1 MMAERTYFALP
12 LTLAMVALLLS
23 GCAALPAEEDPV
35 RLRMTDIEAR
45 VIRME
50 RMLEN
55 QSIAALAEQV
65 DVLARQA
72 QELRGDIE
80 SLQFEFEQSQERQRQ
95 QYRDLDDRL
104 EAIERRPAQS
114 GAAAADNGAGGST
127 PLSAGQLPLPG
138 ASDRANYQ
146 AAFELLQSGRYDE
159 AANAF
164 RQFLVSFGDSP
175 LADNAQYWLAET
187 AYVNRRFSQALPM
200 FQRVLDDFPNSRK
213 APDALLKI
221 GYANYE
227 LQNWAAARSFLMRV
241 VEEFGDTTAA
251 RLAQQRIDRIDSEGR

>member
-1 MMAERTYFALP
+1 MAERTYFALP
-12 LTLAMVALLLS
+12 LTLVVAALLLG

-65 DVLARQA
+65 DALARQA

-80 SLQFEFEQSQERQRQ
+80 TLQFEFEQSQERQRQ

-104 EAIERRPAQS
+104 EAIERRPAQP
-114 GAAAADNGAGGST
+114 GAAVDNGTGGGA
-127 PLSAGQLPLPG
+127 LLAAGQLPLPG

-164 RQFLVSFGDSP
+164 RQFLVSFADSP

-227 LQNWAAARSFLMRV
+227 LQNWSAARAFLLRV